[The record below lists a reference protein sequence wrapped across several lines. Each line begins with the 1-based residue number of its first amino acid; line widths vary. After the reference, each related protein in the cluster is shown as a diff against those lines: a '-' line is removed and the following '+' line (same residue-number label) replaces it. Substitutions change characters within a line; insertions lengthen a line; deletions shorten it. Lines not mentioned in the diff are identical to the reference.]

1 MLMTV
6 CTCKLCQTKTNYIQT
21 FLYVNYTNVIMNTY
35 MRQPTD
41 IQVLKNQNMYM
52 KSKYDISVMYIVQIG
67 TTTEENR
74 TKVCI
79 TKTFFSSIYIYF
91 YHKWDR
97 WGSLKASGCFH
108 PGLTVVLL
116 CKRNK
121 RQPQVNLLWSL
132 KYLQAKMLV
141 LNAYSV
147 VF

>member
-52 KSKYDISVMYIVQIG
+52 KSKYDISVLYIVQIG
-67 TTTEENR
+67 TTTEKNG

-79 TKTFFSSIYIYF
+79 TKTFFQAFTFIFITSEIA
-91 YHKWDR
+91 R
-97 WGSLKASGCFH
+97 
-108 PGLTVVLL
+108 TV
-116 CKRNK
+116 CKR
-121 RQPQVNLLWSL
+121 LD
-132 KYLQAKMLV
+132 
-141 LNAYSV
+141 
-147 VF
+147 VFIPV